1 MNIQAFGSAI
11 SSFPFGARKSNQSN
25 QVRLNDWQPHAQGNL
40 AKSQRYRHGDV
51 QKLVENRLTD
61 SISKATDAPFISDPR
76 HTGKTLDSDKLA
88 ERILT
93 HIAKSYGQQ
102 IRQDPGFDT
111 AHFLSHVRLGL
122 EEGFAQARD
131 ALAQLGLLSD
141 DQNASLDDAYASIQE
156 GLNRLESSNLN
167 PVNVTEVRTQGI
179 AAQIRKSAEIEIVTK
194 EGDVVKISLAGS
206 AAMSQSMAHVKQNG
220 SEATAF
226 ESSFQ
231 GGADF
236 NISIEGDLNEDEQHA
251 LKLLLK
257 QMTKVGKDFFSDN
270 MQAAFKQAQ
279 KIGLDTEQLA
289 SLSMNLSMEKSVQ
302 AISTYQQTAMPEQ
315 NLPADKIKQI
325 GGFLN
330 RAGADLLSSQAA
342 LAFFADQQAAF
353 NSLFEVVSHF
363 LSDDYAVQAPEDKLP
378 TLRDLI
384 ASNLNV

>member
-1 MNIQAFGSAI
+1 
-11 SSFPFGARKSNQSN
+11 
-25 QVRLNDWQPHAQGNL
+25 
-40 AKSQRYRHGDV
+40 
-51 QKLVENRLTD
+51 
-61 SISKATDAPFISDPR
+61 
-76 HTGKTLDSDKLA
+76 
-88 ERILT
+88 LT
-93 HIAKSYGQQ
+93 HIAKSYGQK

-342 LAFFADQQAAF
+342 LAFFADQKAAF
-353 NSLFEVVSHF
+353 NSLFEVVSQF